1 MIQAFSTY
9 ANAQGTTLAAAFAPL
24 GNVCLRVGRTPES
37 TSHASTPTLS
47 IDTTRVRQPIDGFG
61 ASITEATSWLW
72 HNRVTDKERCI
83 RDLFSPRDGIGIS
96 MLRQP
101 IGPSD
106 HVSAPYRFVR
116 RFPDRNLNSLDFTPE
131 MERVLPMVEAANDC
145 ALATQSHALNIM
157 ASPWSAPW
165 WMKTNLSVLGKR
177 RYTRITGHLRRGM
190 YAAYARYITGFARL
204 YAQRGLPLFALTVTN
219 EPDYPQ
225 SRWPSMAMTPREQA
239 EFVARHLR
247 PMLDHAG
254 LDGTRILCWD
264 HNYSTDHYPDGAFV
278 RDMYADSAALA
289 ACAGSAWH
297 YYGGSART
305 MSRIHDAFPNKGIW
319 ATEASG
325 GDWGPRNFTPALLSL
340 GTAVIDMMNN
350 WARSAVL
357 WNIALDEHGGPDY
370 YYLRN
375 DRRHSENRGLIT
387 VRDDGSIRR
396 NADYYALG
404 HFSKYVPIG
413 SRCVECALD
422 HAQGVRAA
430 AFLVPAALT
439 HGDGDQVVA
448 VLVNSRPE
456 PLDLLCHLR
465 GAGNG
470 VMLTLPASSL
480 TSFLA

>member
-24 GNVCLRVGRTPES
+24 GNAYLRVGRTPES

-190 YAAYARYITGFARL
+190 SAAYARYITGFARL

-225 SRWPSMAMTPREQA
+225 SRWPSMAMTPRA
-239 EFVARHLR
+239 
-247 PMLDHAG
+247 
-254 LDGTRILCWD
+254 
-264 HNYSTDHYPDGAFV
+264 
-278 RDMYADSAALA
+278 
-289 ACAGSAWH
+289 AWH